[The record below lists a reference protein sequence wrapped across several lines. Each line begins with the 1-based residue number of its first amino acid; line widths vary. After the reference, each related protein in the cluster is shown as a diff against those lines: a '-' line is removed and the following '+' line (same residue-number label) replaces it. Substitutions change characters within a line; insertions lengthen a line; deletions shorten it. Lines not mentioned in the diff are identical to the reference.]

1 MLKNLLVAT
10 GFAALV
16 GSVAACGSEKTTES
30 GMRYIMRK
38 DVAGTTPNDSDFV
51 ELNYEMYITTKGKDS
66 LLQSSVNTPGID
78 RMMVRSGGYSYKGS
92 FEEGFKLLS
101 AGDSVTF
108 FIPADSLFM
117 KQFRMPNVPEFVD
130 KNSTVRLEVGV
141 TKIVTKQ
148 QVDSMMN
155 AYIAEMAEK
164 ERKDKEE
171 TEKQKPLQDEQ
182 IKAYT
187 SKNKLAAKRSES
199 GLYYV
204 INSPGTGAEIKAGDT
219 VYVHYKGVLFDANK
233 PAAEWE
239 KFDSSEGRDPLFFPA
254 KMGAMIQGFDEGV
267 AYLKKG
273 GKAQLFI
280 PSHLGYGSMGQ
291 PPIKPF
297 SVLVFDV
304 EVVKVVP
311 AKKP

>member
-1 MLKNLLVAT
+1 MLKKFLVAT
-10 GFAALV
+10 SFAALI
-16 GSVAACGSEKTTES
+16 GSVVACGGEKTTES

-38 DVAGTTPNDSDFV
+38 DVAGTTPSDSDFV

-66 LLQSSVNTPGID
+66 LLQSSSQTPGVD
-78 RMMVRSGGYSYKGS
+78 RMMVRSNGFAFKGS

-101 AGDSVTF
+101 VGDSAAF
-108 FIPADSLFM
+108 FVSADSMFT
-117 KQFRMPNVPEFVD
+117 KQFRMPTPPPFVD
-130 KNSTVRLEVGV
+130 KNSTVRLEVGIS
-141 TKIVTKQ
+141 KIVTKK

-155 AYIAEMAEK
+155 AYIVEMAEK

-171 TEKQKPLQDEQ
+171 AEKQKPLQDEQ
-182 IKAYT
+182 IKSFIA
-187 SKNKLAAKRSES
+187 KNKIAAKSSES
-199 GLYYV
+199 GLHYF
-204 INSPGTGAEIKAGDT
+204 IKNAGAGAEIKAGDT
-219 VYVHYKGVLFDANK
+219 VHVHYKGVLFDPNK
-233 PAAEWE
+233 PATEWE

-267 AYLKKG
+267 SYLKQG

-280 PSHLGYGSMGQ
+280 PSHLGYGAMGQ

-297 SVLVFDV
+297 SILVFDV

-311 AKKP
+311 AKK